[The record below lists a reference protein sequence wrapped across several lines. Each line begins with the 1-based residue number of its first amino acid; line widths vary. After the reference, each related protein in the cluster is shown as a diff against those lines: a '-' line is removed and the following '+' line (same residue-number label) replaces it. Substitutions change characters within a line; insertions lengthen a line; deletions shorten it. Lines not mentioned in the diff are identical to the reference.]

1 MDKKKKKTKLLNF
14 KGLRIEARLRKAFN
28 IIISIAA
35 AGLLIGIRT
44 KVTFPRFVG
53 GVVAECFISN
63 ANAQNLTKKIQHI

>member
-35 AGLLIGIRT
+35 AGLLIGILCLI
-44 KVTFPRFVG
+44 VVVSTFERAMKNYALRRV
-53 GVVAECFISN
+53 IS
-63 ANAQNLTKKIQHI
+63 LCS